1 MDEKGRT
8 EEELDARTDAEAGP
22 GSESV
27 ALPARR
33 GRLTREGL
41 RKLEAELNEAEERL
55 PELGDRIRTIR
66 QMAADLSES
75 GEYYQVLDELSQ
87 LQAHIAELRFAIGTG
102 EVAEEPPVAAGRVH
116 LGSTVTLS
124 LNGNQE
130 TYQVVG
136 SVESDPLEGR
146 ISEDSPLGRA
156 LLGHVAGELVRWTS
170 PGGRNAARIT
180 KVA

>member
-1 MDEKGRT
+1 MDEKDRA
-8 EEELDARTDAEAGP
+8 EEKLDAQAEAGAGP
-22 GSESV
+22 GSPGM
-27 ALPARR
+27 APPPRR
-33 GRLTREGL
+33 ARLTREGL
-41 RKLEAELNEAEERL
+41 RKLEKELNEAEERL
-55 PELGDRIRTIR
+55 PELADRIRTIR

-75 GEYYQVLDELSQ
+75 GEYYQALDELSQ

-102 EVAEEPPVAAGRVH
+102 EVADEPPVAAGRVH

-124 LNGNQE
+124 LNGDQE

-170 PGGRNAARIT
+170 PGGTNAARIT